1 VLEAWRRSGVPGLI
15 LVEKAGLAKQWRE
28 RAREHLGIETGMIGE
43 GEWEE
48 KPLTVAMMQTLRRRE
63 LGEDW
68 WHQFGFTAADEGH
81 HYVAATYADLI
92 SNVCSRWFVAV
103 TATPLEGEWTQPL
116 LTRALGPIIHIT
128 SPETLRKAGVRVT
141 PMVKRVLT
149 NWRWVPKSTREENLV
164 DTKVI
169 YRRIIEALQEDE
181 GRVLKIARTINSQPP
196 ECAQLV
202 VSKRLGYLD
211 KLRDALEALGYQ
223 GDVYMMRGS
232 ESGEKRSEIAQAADA
247 GGCVIFATVADE
259 GVDIPRLDRLHLTWP
274 ERKDRPLEQK
284 VGRVL
289 RTHPDKRG
297 VVVYDYVDAEGM
309 LVNQAQQRMRFY
321 RRSGYAVEQERA
333 HAGAS

>member
-1 VLEAWRRSGVPGLI
+1 
-15 LVEKAGLAKQWRE
+15 
-28 RAREHLGIETGMIGE
+28 
-43 GEWEE
+43 
-48 KPLTVAMMQTLRRRE
+48 VAPVRLYGRRR
-63 LGEDW
+63 
-68 WHQFGFTAADEGH
+68 GH

-149 NWRWVPKSTREENLV
+149 NWRWVPKSAREENLV